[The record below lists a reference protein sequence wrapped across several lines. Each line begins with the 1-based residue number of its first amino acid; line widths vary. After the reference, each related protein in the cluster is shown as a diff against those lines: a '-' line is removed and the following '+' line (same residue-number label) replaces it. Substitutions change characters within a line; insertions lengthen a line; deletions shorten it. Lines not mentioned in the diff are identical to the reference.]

1 MPTINFNQN
10 DFDFLVEQAALEEIS
25 VEDYV
30 SLMVGRQRVIVKYPS
45 KSTPADPKP
54 SSTLEPPHRKW
65 GM

>member
-1 MPTINFNQN
+1 MPTIEFSQD

-30 SLMVGRQRVIVKYPS
+30 SLMVGRQRVIVKYH
-45 KSTPADPKP
+45 STSPLSEPV
-54 SSTLEPPHRKW
+54 SHSILEPPHRKW

>member
-30 SLMVGRQRVIVKYPS
+30 SLVVGRQRVIVKYPA
-45 KSTPADPKP
+45 KPTADVAKP
-54 SSTLEPPHRKW
+54 HSNLEPPHRKW

>member
-1 MPTINFNQN
+1 MPSIELSQD
-10 DFDFLVEQAALEEIS
+10 DFDFITEQAALEETS

-30 SLMVGRQRVIVKYPS
+30 SQMVGRQRVIVKYPTKQS
-45 KSTPADPKP
+45 PVDVFS